1 MEDEKKDNQWT
12 IRNNGSKGRDYTT
25 VAGVVALVA
34 IIAGVYA
41 MVEPMSQRVDYL
53 EGEFRSLRSRAA
65 TTSDHQLLNSRI
77 EKIENWR
84 IWWNREMLTSQMQM
98 EEKIKTLE
106 RLAYGGALP
115 QISGE

>member
-1 MEDEKKDNQWT
+1 MTEKQKDDQWT
-12 IRNNGSKGRDYTT
+12 IKNNGSKGRDYTT
-25 VAGVVALVA
+25 IVGVVALVA

-41 MVEPMSQRVDYL
+41 MVEPMNQRVDYL
-53 EGEFRSLRSRAA
+53 EGELLSLRSHAA
-65 TTSDHQLLNSRI
+65 TTSDHRLLNSRI

-84 IWWNREMLTSQMQM
+84 IWWNREMLTKQMQM

-106 RLAYGGALP
+106 RLAYGGASP